1 MRLVYKQ
8 ETLTRIPD
16 GIAIE
21 HIANTMPDSIISL
34 RLDAL
39 LAAPPVSVPT
49 PGRVALGIDAADE
62 LLAGGLRR
70 DALHEAYAGRDDA
83 AGAMALALL
92 VAWLNYTQD
101 AQARGQ
107 ARAIIWA
114 RVACGPSLPYGPN
127 LPYGPGLVELGIDP
141 EVLTLLML
149 PDSRAVLRAALDSV
163 RQGAAGSVLIELR
176 GRQPLLDLTATR
188 RLALAAQQNRTMVWL
203 VRAEAEPVPSAAHT
217 RWRVGATP
225 ALRDAPALREG
236 SRPAF
241 DLTLL
246 RQRGGPEGLH
256 IHLEWDRDT
265 ASFQSPQ
272 TTPQTTRQP
281 LSGPLPAVAGG

>member
-1 MRLVYKQ
+1 
-8 ETLTRIPD
+8 
-16 GIAIE
+16 
-21 HIANTMPDSIISL
+21 MPDSIISL
-34 RLDAL
+34 RPDAL
-39 LAAPPVSVPT
+39 LAVTPARAPAPVT
-49 PGRVALGIDAADE
+49 AGRVALGIDAADT
-62 LLAGGLRR
+62 LLAGGGLAGGLRR
-70 DALHEAYAGRDDA
+70 DALHEAYAGREDA
-83 AGAMALALL
+83 PSAMALALL

-101 AQARGQ
+101 AQAERRGQ
-107 ARAIIWA
+107 DRAIIWA
-114 RVACGPSLPYGPN
+114 RVACGPN

-163 RQGAAGSVLIELR
+163 RQGAAGAVLIELR

-188 RLALAAQQNRTMVWL
+188 RLALAAQENRTMVWL

-217 RWRVGATP
+217 RWRVAHAP
-225 ALRDAPALREG
+225 AVGDAPSSEKTPSSNNG

-246 RQRGGPEGLH
+246 RHRGGPEGLH

-265 ASFQSPQ
+265 ASFQSPA
-272 TTPQTTRQP
+272 PP
-281 LSGPLPAVAGG
+281 ASSALLGALPAVAAG